1 MRRPPDRENRESPR
15 LRAVPAADPTPLT
28 PSVAAA
34 IEARLDALQVES
46 EQRRRELRE
55 IAAALPQ
62 ATSRR
67 LLVTQMTRELRQTAS
82 PAPEATGFHPIGPG
96 GDSTVTVSAPWPRRS
111 TATTRNPSRPSSRSQ
126 RSQ

>member
-1 MRRPPDRENRESPR
+1 MQGAE
-15 LRAVPAADPTPLT
+15 PTPLT

-34 IEARLDALQVES
+34 IESRLDELQRES

-67 LLVTQMTRELRQTAS
+67 LLVTQMTRELLR
-82 PAPEATGFHPIGPG
+82 AP
-96 GDSTVTVSAPWPRRS
+96 DRVSVAKRAALKAARTPTDVYHRVR
-111 TATTRNPSRPSSRSQ
+111 SRPR
-126 RSQ
+126 

>member
-1 MRRPPDRENRESPR
+1 MPKAPDRENRESPR
-15 LRAVPAADPTPLT
+15 LRPVPAADPTPLT

-67 LLVTQMTRELRQTAS
+67 VLVIQMTRELLTA
-82 PAPEATGFHPIGPG
+82 P
-96 GDSTVTVSAPWPRRS
+96 DRVSVAKRGVLKIARTPSDVYHRTRARR
-111 TATTRNPSRPSSRSQ
+111 TR
-126 RSQ
+126 